1 MPNTY
6 DLKSKV
12 QRAIAATIIGQG
24 AAGSTW
30 QNTFAGEYSSNDRI
44 LPDTS
49 VECLEGIE
57 EDFTGNYRF
66 HGRIVFRDD
75 ATVQPNA
82 PTPQT
87 PFLNARTR
95 VDQIIGVLVQS
106 EDKTTMDYSRRLINQ
121 YGNALAVDAS
131 NGAIQASVNQAVAN
145 SDMTDF
151 SLLYW
156 RIADYG
162 QAEKLG
168 TEGGLYFQREIGFE
182 CVACNLG
189 GQG

>member
-1 MPNTY
+1 
-6 DLKSKV
+6 
-12 QRAIAATIIGQG
+12 
-24 AAGSTW
+24 
-30 QNTFAGEYSSNDRI
+30 
-44 LPDTS
+44 
-49 VECLEGIE
+49 
-57 EDFTGNYRF
+57 
-66 HGRIVFRDD
+66 
-75 ATVQPNA
+75 
-82 PTPQT
+82 
-87 PFLNARTR
+87 
-95 VDQIIGVLVQS
+95 
-106 EDKTTMDYSRRLINQ
+106 MDYSRRLINQ